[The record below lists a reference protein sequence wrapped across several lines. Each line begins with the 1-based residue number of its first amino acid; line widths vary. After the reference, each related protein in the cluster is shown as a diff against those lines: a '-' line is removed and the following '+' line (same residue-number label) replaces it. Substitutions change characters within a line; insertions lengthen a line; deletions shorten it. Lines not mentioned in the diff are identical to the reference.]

1 MSASGL
7 TFKKVKERARV
18 YTFAGGEK
26 IRVDNVVAICIRPT
40 NHRLETRDGRKFV
53 IPGKFLAIEIDADG
67 WSL

>member
-7 TFKKVKERARV
+7 TFNKVKERSRV
-18 YTFAGGEK
+18 YTFAGGQT
-26 IRVDNVVAICIRPT
+26 IRVDNVVSICIRPT
-40 NHRLETRDGRKFV
+40 NHRLETRDGRKFI